1 MDGIDAAV
9 LRTDGLRTGETLH
22 TLHVPYDDDLRGLL
36 RAALR
41 EARALTERA
50 ARPGVLKEAEAALT
64 EAHIAAVEKLRADH
78 DGDIDLIGFHGHTV
92 LHRPE
97 ERLTVQIGDARALAA
112 ATGIDVMHDL
122 RAHDVAHGG
131 QGAPLT
137 PAWHR
142 LLADRAP
149 ARPVVFVNIGGVANL
164 THVGGQGELMAFDT
178 GPGNALIDDF
188 MRARTGEPFDEDGRM
203 ALSGTVDEEALRRL
217 QAHPFFH
224 ARPPKSLDRNAF
236 DLSAVEHLSTEDGA
250 ATLTAF
256 TVCSITH
263 AAEWL
268 PQPPQWWI
276 VTGGGRRNRAIMTWL
291 AEKVEAPVA
300 PAEALQCD
308 GDMMEAEAWAYLAVR
323 AVKGLLIS
331 WPQTTGAPEPL
342 SGGVLVRAEEAREYP
357 GK

>member
-9 LRTDGLRTGETLH
+9 LRTDGLRTGQSLH
-22 TLHVPYDDDLRGLL
+22 ALHVPYDDDLRALL
-36 RAALR
+36 RAALA
-41 EARALTERA
+41 EARELTDRT
-50 ARPGVLKEAEAALT
+50 ARPGALREAEAALT
-64 EAHIAAVEKLRADH
+64 QAHIAAVEQLRADV

-92 LHRPE
+92 LHRPDR
-97 ERLTVQIGDARALAA
+97 RLTVQIGDARALAA

-122 RAHDVAHGG
+122 RANDVAHGG

-149 ARPVVFVNIGGVANL
+149 VKPVAFVNIGGVANL
-164 THVGGQGELMAFDT
+164 TWVGEHGELIAFDT

-188 MRARTGEPFDEDGRM
+188 MQGRTGRPFDEDGCM
-203 ALSGTVDEEALRRL
+203 ALAGTVDEAALHRL

-224 ARPPKSLDRNAF
+224 ARPPKSLDRDAF
-236 DLSAVEHLSTEDGA
+236 DPAAVEHLSTEDGA

-256 TVCSITH
+256 TVCAIVH
-263 AAEWL
+263 AAQWL
-268 PQPPQWWI
+268 PRPPRWWI
-276 VTGGGRRNRAIMTWL
+276 VTGGGRRNRAMMTWL
-291 AEKVEAPVA
+291 AEKVEALVA

-323 AVKGLLIS
+323 SVKGLPIT
-331 WPQTTGAPEPL
+331 WPETTGVSAPMT
-342 SGGVLVRAEEAREYP
+342 GGVLVRAGE
-357 GK
+357 GLT